1 MYSCTIRHQSS
12 LCTGLAQAAGYTTHR
27 TALGADTTRAETA
40 GAVAWRRELRA
51 HIELTH
57 DTFVWQELSELSAHT
72 GLHLDDDLPE
82 LVEMH
87 ALDTFEE

>member
-1 MYSCTIRHQSS
+1 MMNLFEKH
-12 LCTGLAQAAGYTTHR
+12 LEKVENL
-27 TALGADTTRAETA
+27 
-40 GAVAWRRELRA
+40 VN
-51 HIELTH
+51 TH